1 VWGGDIMVK
10 NLFDFLVTAIE
21 TETLEHT
28 SLENESRE
36 YRHASQEAENC
47 YRKIKTILPPEMQET
62 LLRFDDERNLM
73 EGAGIDVYYR
83 KGFSDAIRFLIQ
95 AMLWEPGRN

>member
-62 LLRFDDERNLM
+62 LLRCKLCSGNPEKISRMSEKYN
-73 EGAGIDVYYR
+73 
-83 KGFSDAIRFLIQ
+83 FSLCAPFK
-95 AMLWEPGRN
+95 